1 MTDSPNR
8 SVSRRSFLTGAGV
21 AGALALAG
29 CTEGPGSGTDN
40 GLSGSIRISGSSTVY
55 PVAQA
60 VTEQFRSQNPG
71 VEFNLSRDGSGGGF
85 SNLFCEGNSDFNNA
99 SREISSDEEEQC
111 SSNDIEYHEINVATD
126 ALTVIVNNDF
136 ASEYPGVTDMSI
148 DQVRQIWRADGAT
161 TWQDV
166 NGDWPDEA
174 INRFGAADTSGTFDY
189 FREAVLGEDANHTS
203 DYSPTEQDNTILQ
216 GVQQGRY
223 AIGYFGFSYY
233 QDNQDSVTAVTLQA
247 EDGDSYVEPTLE
259 NAKSGDYPLAR
270 PLFTYP
276 KVSSLSQDHIA
287 EFARYFLRQSAN
299 DSLIADQVG
308 YVPKTEE
315 GMQSELDALNDV
327 ISNA

>member
-1 MTDSPNR
+1 MSDSPNR
-8 SVSRRSFLTGAGV
+8 SVSRRGFLTSAGA

-29 CTEGPGSGTDN
+29 CTEGPGSGTAT

-60 VTEQFRSQNPG
+60 VTEQFRSQNPN

-99 SREISSDEEEQC
+99 SREISSDEQEQC
-111 SSNDIEYHEINVATD
+111 SGNDIEYHQINVATD

-136 ASEYPGVTDMSI
+136 ASEYPDVTDMTI
-148 DQVRQIWRADGAT
+148 DQLRQVWRADGAT
-161 TWQDV
+161 RWSDV
-166 NGDWPDEA
+166 NGKWPDQQ

-189 FREAVLGEDANHTS
+189 FREAVIGEDANHTGN
-203 DYSPTEQDNTILQ
+203 YEPTEQDNTILQ
-216 GVQQGRY
+216 GVQQDEY

-233 QDNQDSVTAVTLQA
+233 QSNQDAVTAVSVD
-247 EDGDSYVEPTLE
+247 DGDGAVEPTLD

-276 KVSSLSQDHIA
+276 KVSSLAEDHIA
-287 EFARYFLRQSAN
+287 EFARFFVRQSAN
-299 DSLIADQVG
+299 TELIADQIG
-308 YVPKTEE
+308 YVPKTQEE
-315 GMQSELDALNDV
+315 MQSELDALNEV

>member
-1 MTDSPNR
+1 MSDSPNR
-8 SVSRRSFLTGAGV
+8 SVSRRSFLTSAGA

-29 CTEGPGSGTDN
+29 CTEGPGSGTET

-60 VTEQFRSQNPG
+60 VTEQFRSQNPN

-99 SREISSDEEEQC
+99 SREISSDEEDQC
-111 SSNDIEYHEINVATD
+111 SSNGVEYHQITVATD
-126 ALTVIVNNDF
+126 ALTVIVNNDNDF
-136 ASEYPGVTDMSI
+136 ATDLTT
-148 DQVRQIWRADGAT
+148 DQLKDIWQADGAT

-166 NGDWPDEA
+166 NGDWPDQE

-189 FREAVLGEDANHTS
+189 FRETIIGEDANHTS
-203 DYSPTEQDNTILQ
+203 NYEPTEQDNTILQ
-216 GVQQGRY
+216 GVQQDQY

-233 QDNQDSVTAVTLQA
+233 QSNRDAVTAVNIQA
-247 EDGDSYVEPTLE
+247 DDSDSYVEPTLD

-276 KVSSLSQDHIA
+276 KVSSLKEDHIA
-287 EFARYFLRQSAN
+287 EFARFMVRQSAN
-299 DSLIADQVG
+299 TELIADQIG
-308 YVPKTEE
+308 YVPNTEE
-315 GMQSELDALNDV
+315 AKQSELDALNEV

>member
-1 MTDSPNR
+1 MSDSPNR
-8 SVSRRSFLTGAGV
+8 SVSRRSFLTSAGA

-29 CTEGPGSGTDN
+29 CTEGPGTGTET

-60 VTEQFRSQNPG
+60 VTEQFRSQNSQ

-111 SSNDIEYHEINVATD
+111 SDNDIEYHEINVATD
-126 ALTVIVNNDF
+126 ALTVIVNNDNDF
-136 ASEYPGVTDMSI
+136 ATDLTI
-148 DQVRQIWRADGAT
+148 DELRQIWRADGAT

-166 NGDWPDEA
+166 NSDWDDEE

-189 FREAVLGEDANHTS
+189 FREAVIGEEADHTS
-203 DYSPTEQDNTILQ
+203 DYEPTEQDNTILQ
-216 GVQQGRY
+216 GVQQDEY

-233 QDNQDSVTAVTLQA
+233 QSNQDAVTAVSVQTEEA
-247 EDGDSYVEPTLE
+247 DSYVEPTLD

-276 KVSSLSQDHIA
+276 KVSSLAEDHIA
-287 EFARYFLRQSAN
+287 EFARFFVRQSAN
-299 DSLIADQVG
+299 SDLIADQIG

-315 GMQSELDALNDV
+315 EMQSELDALNEV

>member
-1 MTDSPNR
+1 MSDTPNR
-8 SVSRRSFLTGAGV
+8 SVSRRSFLTSAGV
-21 AGALALAG
+21 AGALAIAG
-29 CTEGPGSGTDN
+29 CTEGPGSGSEN

-60 VTEQFRSQNPG
+60 VTEQFRAEHSG

-99 SREISSDEEEQC
+99 SREIASDEEEQC
-111 SSNDIEYHEINVATD
+111 SGNDIEYHEINVATD

-136 ASEYPGVTDMSI
+136 VDEYPGVTEMSTE
-148 DQVRQIWRADGAT
+148 QLKEIWEADGAT
-161 TWQDV
+161 TWSDV
-166 NGDWPDEA
+166 NGDWPDQE

-189 FREAVLGEDANHTS
+189 FREAIIGEDANHTS
-203 DYSPTEQDNTILQ
+203 DYEPTEQDNTILQ
-216 GVQQGRY
+216 GVQQDQH

-233 QDNQDSVTAVTLQA
+233 QGNKDAVSAVSVDAG
-247 EDGDSYVEPTLE
+247 DGPVAPTLD

-276 KVSSLSQDHIA
+276 KISSLAEEHIA
-287 EFARYFLRQSAN
+287 EFARFFVKQSAN
-299 DSLIADQVG
+299 TELIADQIG

-315 GMQSELDALNDV
+315 EMQSELDALNEV

>member
-1 MTDSPNR
+1 
-8 SVSRRSFLTGAGV
+8 
-21 AGALALAG
+21 
-29 CTEGPGSGTDN
+29 
-40 GLSGSIRISGSSTVY
+40 VY

-99 SREISSDEEEQC
+99 SREISSEEQEQC
-111 SSNDIEYHEINVATD
+111 SGNGIEYHQINVATD
-126 ALTVIVNNDF
+126 ALTVIVNNDNDF
-136 ASEYPGVTDMSI
+136 ATELTA
-148 DQVRQIWRADGAT
+148 DQLREIWRADGAT
-161 TWQDV
+161 QWSDV
-166 NGDWPDEA
+166 NGDWPDQE

-189 FREAVLGEDANHTS
+189 FRETIIGEDANHTS
-203 DYSPTEQDNTILQ
+203 EYEPTEQDNTILQ
-216 GVQQGRY
+216 GVQQDEY

-233 QDNQDSVTAVTLQA
+233 QSNQDAVTAVSVD
-247 EDGDSYVEPTLE
+247 DGNGYVEPTLD

-276 KVSSLSQDHIA
+276 KVSSLAEDHIA
-287 EFARYFLRQSAN
+287 EFARYMVRQSAN
-299 DSLIADQVG
+299 TEIIADQIG

-315 GMQSELDALNDV
+315 EMQSELDALNEV

>member
-1 MTDSPNR
+1 MMSDSPNR
-8 SVSRRSFLTGAGV
+8 SVSRRSFLTSAGA

-29 CTEGPGSGTDN
+29 CTEGPGTGTET

-60 VTEQFRSQNPG
+60 VTEQFRSQNSQ

-111 SSNDIEYHEINVATD
+111 SDNDIEYHEINVATD
-126 ALTVIVNNDF
+126 ALTVIVNNDNDF
-136 ASEYPGVTDMSI
+136 ATDLTI
-148 DQVRQIWRADGAT
+148 DELRQIWRADGAT

-166 NGDWPDEA
+166 NSDWDDEE

-189 FREAVLGEDANHTS
+189 FREAVIGEEADHTS
-203 DYSPTEQDNTILQ
+203 DYEPTEQDNTILQ
-216 GVQQGRY
+216 GVQQDEY

-233 QDNQDSVTAVTLQA
+233 QSNQDAVTAVSVQTEEA
-247 EDGDSYVEPTLE
+247 DSYVEPTLD

-276 KVSSLSQDHIA
+276 KVSSLAEDHIA
-287 EFARYFLRQSAN
+287 EFARFFVRQSAN
-299 DSLIADQVG
+299 SDLIADQIG

-315 GMQSELDALNDV
+315 EMQSELDALNEV